1 MKIAMLAAFV
11 LAMSSGAAYAC
22 LGSNCVTDGPT
33 SPPQPASSCEGRI
46 CAHPTTKFKAAL
58 NRLEQRRRS
67 AERREMLRAF
77 ASDKAAKLLR
87 VWQIDGVWQID
98 EWQID
103 GVWQIGAKN
112 WPQPPLR

>member
-58 NRLEQRRRS
+58 NRLEQHRRS
-67 AERREMLRAF
+67 AERREMLHAF
-77 ASDKAAKLLR
+77 ASAQAAKLLR
-87 VWQIDGVWQID
+87 VWQID

-112 WPQPPLR
+112 WPQPPHR

>member
-1 MKIAMLAAFV
+1 MLAAFV
-11 LAMSSGAAYAC
+11 LAIGSGAAYAC
-22 LGSNCVTDGPT
+22 LGSNCVNDGPT
-33 SPPQPASSCEGRI
+33 SPPQPASSCEGSI

-58 NRLEQRRRS
+58 NRLEQHRRS

-77 ASDKAAKLLR
+77 ASAQAAKLLR
-87 VWQIDGVWQID
+87 VWQIDGVWRID